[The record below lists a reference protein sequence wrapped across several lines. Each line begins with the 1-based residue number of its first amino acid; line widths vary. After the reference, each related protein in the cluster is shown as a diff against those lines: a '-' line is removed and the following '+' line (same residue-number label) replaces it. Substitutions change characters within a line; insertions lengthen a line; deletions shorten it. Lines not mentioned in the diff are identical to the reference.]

1 MQTLAIAPQK
11 LPLYLQISELIT
23 REIAAGH
30 WHAGERLP
38 AESDLAMRLNVAV
51 GTLRKALSELQNRG
65 LLERRQGSGTYVR
78 SKLEKHGA
86 QSAASHKSIY
96 EFFRLELLA
105 GGGLP
110 SALILDVQCV
120 STPEHVPA
128 FGMPIGFG
136 KSAKS
141 MCHRI
146 RRLRLLNNLPIALEE
161 IYFDKRHAPSLGLQ
175 DLNEALYEFYQQRF
189 GFWIS
194 SVEDRIGLGQVP
206 SWAADLQPAL
216 FGLAAGASCPHIERW
231 STSNAHQ
238 IEEYSTTWFDPS
250 VARYVNRLR

>member
-1 MQTLAIAPQK
+1 MQTLAMTPQK

-38 AESDLAMRLNVAV
+38 AESDLAISLNVAV
-51 GTLRKALSELQNRG
+51 GTLRKSLSELQTRG

-78 SKLEKHGA
+78 NKIDKHAGDFGE
-86 QSAASHKSIY
+86 SHKSIY

-110 SALILDVQCV
+110 TALILDVQCIN
-120 STPEHVPA
+120 TPEHVPH
-128 FGMPIGFG
+128 FGP
-136 KSAKS
+136 KRAAKKPAKT
-141 MCHRI
+141 MCYRI

-161 IYFDKRHAPSLGLQ
+161 IYFDKRHAASLRLQ
-175 DLNEALYEFYQQRF
+175 DFNEALYVFYQQRF

-194 SVEDRIGLGQVP
+194 NVEDRIGLGKVP
-206 SWAADLQPAL
+206 SWAADLRPAL
-216 FGLAAGASCPHIERW
+216 FGLAAGDVCPHIERW

-238 IEEYSTTWFDPS
+238 IEEYSTTWFDPA